1 MDINF
6 KDLTINRE
14 GGKIIVSASFKTP
27 KPSEA
32 TLEIKYANSQEIKK
46 LLKQNNIEF
55 GELLKNDTLD
65 TRYPKTMSAEW
76 IFSEPVKPVKP
87 VKKVKKAAA
96 ITSKPAKKATSSKSY
111 GIKKKT
117 TKKEV

>member
-6 KDLTINRE
+6 KDLTISRE
-14 GGKIIVSASFKTP
+14 GGKIIVSASFKNP
-27 KPSEA
+27 KPSEPN
-32 TLEIKYANSQEIKK
+32 LELRYANSQEIKQ
-46 LLKQNNIEF
+46 LLEQNSIEF

-65 TRYPKTMSAEW
+65 TRYPKSMSAEW
-76 IFSEPVKPVKP
+76 IFSAPTKPA
-87 VKKVKKAAA
+87 KKAKKTTAT
-96 ITSKPAKKATSSKSY
+96 TSKPAKKATSSKSY